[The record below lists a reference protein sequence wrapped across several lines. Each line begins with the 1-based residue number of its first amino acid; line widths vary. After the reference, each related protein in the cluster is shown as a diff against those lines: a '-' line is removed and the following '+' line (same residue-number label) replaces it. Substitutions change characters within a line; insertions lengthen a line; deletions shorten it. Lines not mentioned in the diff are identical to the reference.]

1 MINVSNETKNTNSI
15 MSIVSVFRAQAL
27 SKIFTRPAYLGV
39 WYNKENVLQFPIF
52 PLVLH
57 PKPTCNG

>member
-27 SKIFTRPAYLGV
+27 SKIFTRPAYRGV
-39 WYNKENVLQFPIF
+39 W
-52 PLVLH
+52 
-57 PKPTCNG
+57 